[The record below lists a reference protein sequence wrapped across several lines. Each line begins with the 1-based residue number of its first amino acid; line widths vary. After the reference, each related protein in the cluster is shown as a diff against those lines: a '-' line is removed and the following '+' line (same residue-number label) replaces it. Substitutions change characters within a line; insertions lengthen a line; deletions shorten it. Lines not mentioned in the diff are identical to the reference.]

1 MRRGRWLIFNQ
12 NKSEATIRSVS
23 PISYVTISVSP
34 RVGDRD
40 AIMKGFIIL
49 SITLIISGLSIWGNL
64 SHMVQEFVV
73 GSQQIHEHHDSEVTK
88 ELLHYLYNA
97 MILCLLITFSWFLF
111 RDSSLKVMKLVQS
124 FIIVALIS
132 QSWNLVVNDS
142 LGLERYLYIM
152 IGCISCPDRLDSD
165 TYLGPLHF
173 VHDLIIFLS
182 LIIGYIV
189 YLYQASPYARYKKTH
204 RFLR

>member
-1 MRRGRWLIFNQ
+1 MI
-12 NKSEATIRSVS
+12 
-23 PISYVTISVSP
+23 
-34 RVGDRD
+34 
-40 AIMKGFIIL
+40 
-49 SITLIISGLSIWGNL
+49 
-64 SHMVQEFVV
+64 QEFMV
-73 GSQQIHEHHDSEVTK
+73 GFQLTHDHHDSEVSK

-97 MILCLLITFSWFLF
+97 MILGLLITFAWFLF
-111 RDSSLKVMKLVQS
+111 KNSFFKDVKLIQP
-124 FIIVALIS
+124 FIVAALIS

-142 LGLERYLYIM
+142 IGLQRYLYII